1 MPPTGIRRE
10 AGRRRFLVARA
21 VRIVSAALRSV
32 SSIGSGTDG
41 SGADAYRHAT
51 AHGYAAVSTAISAA
65 VMNADTANTDAPT
78 AICERIG

>member
-1 MPPTGIRRE
+1 
-10 AGRRRFLVARA
+10 
-21 VRIVSAALRSV
+21 LRSV
-32 SSIGSGTDG
+32 SAIGSGTDG

-65 VMNADTANTDAPT
+65 MMNADTANTDAPT